1 MAKLIAFTTPS
12 SDKVLINPDHI
23 VEVFTHP
30 TGVTVIV
37 LSNYSNDSREVER
50 VVQSLEEVERM
61 VNGVNNA

>member
-12 SDKVLINPDHI
+12 GDKVLINPDHI
-23 VEVFTHP
+23 VEVLTHP

-37 LSNYSNDSREVER
+37 LSNYSNDSGEVER

-61 VNGVNNA
+61 VNGVNNV